1 MSLFPNGTF
10 KDFPILVETP
20 LACTRSNDM
29 RALPNILVCFIFL
42 ISFSPVNLALA
53 EDAWFSHEVSISK
66 GVGTVTAELKLPAPP
81 STTYKVLADY
91 AHWPDLFPR
100 HPVILSTTRDNNR
113 VQVAMQIPAQFIP
126 VNLELVTST
135 LESPPH
141 RLETTL
147 VKGDFDRYDWTWD
160 LSQSSSDKMTIA
172 TLTLVVQPSI
182 WVPEWLL
189 QWLLESEI
197 TTHFHLLREQ
207 VLARHQEQQRSQI
220 INANSP

>member
-1 MSLFPNGTF
+1 M
-10 KDFPILVETP
+10 
-20 LACTRSNDM
+20 
-29 RALPNILVCFIFL
+29 ALLNILVCIIFL
-42 ISFSPVNLALA
+42 IPLSPVSVALA
-53 EDAWFSHEVSISK
+53 EDAWFSQEVRISE
-66 GVGTVTAELKLPAPP
+66 GVGTITAELKLLAPP
-81 STTYKVLADY
+81 STTYEVLADY

-100 HPVILSTTRDNNR
+100 QPLIQRISRDSNR
-113 VQVAMQIPAQFIP
+113 VQVAMQIPAQYIP

-160 LSQSSSDKMTIA
+160 LSQSPSDTITIA
-172 TLTLVVQPSI
+172 RLILVVQPSI

-189 QWLLESEI
+189 RWFLESDL

-207 VLARHQEQQRSQI
+207 VLALHQEQQGSQTI
-220 INANSP
+220 KANSP

>member
-1 MSLFPNGTF
+1 M
-10 KDFPILVETP
+10 
-20 LACTRSNDM
+20 
-29 RALPNILVCFIFL
+29 ALLNILVCIIFL
-42 ISFSPVNLALA
+42 IPLSPVNLALA

-66 GVGTVTAELKLPAPP
+66 GLGTVTAELKLLAPP
-81 STTYKVLADY
+81 STTYQVLADY

-100 HPVILSTTRDNNR
+100 HPVIQRISRDRNR
-113 VQVAMQIPAQFIP
+113 VQVAMQIPAQYVP

-141 RLETTL
+141 KLETTL

-160 LSQSSSDKMTIA
+160 LSQSPSDAMTTA
-172 TLTLVVQPSI
+172 MLTLIVQPSI

-189 QWLLESEI
+189 KWLLESEI

-207 VLARHQEQQRSQI
+207 VLARHQEQQGSQTI
-220 INANSP
+220 EANSP

>member
-1 MSLFPNGTF
+1 
-10 KDFPILVETP
+10 
-20 LACTRSNDM
+20 M

-42 ISFSPVNLALA
+42 ISLSPVNLALA

-113 VQVAMQIPAQFIP
+113 VQVAMQIPAQFGP

-160 LSQSSSDKMTIA
+160 LSQSPSDAMTTA
-172 TLTLVVQPSI
+172 MLTLIVQPTI
-182 WVPEWLL
+182 WIPEWLL
-189 QWLLESEI
+189 RWFLESDL
-197 TTHFHLLREQ
+197 TAHFHLLREQ
-207 VLARHQEQQRSQI
+207 VLARHQEQQGSQTI
-220 INANSP
+220 EANSP